1 MDNNTK
7 DNLKQKSTW
16 VRGLYML
23 LFMLLAGIAD
33 IVLYGVIIFQF
44 INKLITGQTNERLLK
59 LGQSI
64 ATYVYQIVQ
73 FLTFNSEYH
82 PYPLG
87 AWPKGEPK
95 PARET
100 ARGTQVKES

>member
-1 MDNNTK
+1 MNNDTK
-7 DNLKQKSTW
+7 NNLKQTTTW

-23 LFMLLAGIAD
+23 LFGFLAGLAD
-33 IVLYGVIIFQF
+33 VVLFGVVIFQF
-44 INKLITGQTNERLLK
+44 VHKLITGDTNERLHK

-64 ATYVYQIVQ
+64 ATYAYQIVQ

-82 PYPLG
+82 PYPFG

-95 PARET
+95 S
-100 ARGTQVKES
+100 VKEVIKES

>member
-1 MDNNTK
+1 LDNNTK

-23 LFMLLAGIAD
+23 LFIFLAGIAD
-33 IVLYGVIIFQF
+33 IVIYGIVIFQF
-44 INKLITGQTNERLLK
+44 IHKLVTGETNERLCK
-59 LGQSI
+59 LGQGI
-64 ATYVYQIVQ
+64 ATYAYQIVQ

-95 PARET
+95 PAKNIDPAT
-100 ARGTQVKES
+100 PIKE

>member
-1 MDNNTK
+1 MNNDTK
-7 DNLKQKSTW
+7 NNLKQKSTW
-16 VRGLYML
+16 MRGLYIL
-23 LFMLLAGIAD
+23 LFMFLGGIANA
-33 IVLYGVIIFQF
+33 VLYGVIFFQF
-44 INKLITGQTNERLLK
+44 VHKLITNQTNDRLLK

-95 PARET
+95 SIKEN
-100 ARGTQVKES
+100 QVKES

>member
-1 MDNNTK
+1 MNNDTK
-7 DNLKQKSTW
+7 NNLKQKSTW
-16 VRGLYML
+16 IRGLYML
-23 LFMLLAGIAD
+23 LFMFLGGIANA
-33 IVLYGVIIFQF
+33 ILYGVIIFQF
-44 INKLITGQTNERLLK
+44 VHKLITGQTNDRLLK

-73 FLTFNSEYH
+73 FLTFNNEYH

-95 PARET
+95 VSNSSE
-100 ARGTQVKES
+100 VKKT

>member
-1 MDNNTK
+1 MNNETK
-7 DNLKQKSTW
+7 ENLKQPATW
-16 VRGLYML
+16 IRGLYML
-23 LFMLLAGIAD
+23 LFGFLAGLAD
-33 IVLYGVIIFQF
+33 FVLVGIVIFQF
-44 INKLITGQTNERLLK
+44 IHMLMTSETNDRLRK

-64 ATYVYQIVQ
+64 ATYRYQILQ

-95 PARET
+95 A
-100 ARGTQVKES
+100 VKEVIKND

>member
-1 MDNNTK
+1 MNNDTK
-7 DNLKQKSTW
+7 SNLKQKSTW
-16 VRGLYML
+16 IRGLHML
-23 LFMLLAGIAD
+23 LFMFLAGIANA
-33 IVLYGVIIFQF
+33 VLYGVIAFQF
-44 INKLITGQTNERLLK
+44 IHKLITGQINDRLLK

-95 PARET
+95 ASKNSEVNT
-100 ARGTQVKES
+100 T

>member
-1 MDNNTK
+1 MDNETK
-7 DNLKQKSTW
+7 SNLKQKSTW
-16 VRGLYML
+16 IRGLHML
-23 LFMLLAGIAD
+23 LFVFLAGVAD
-33 IVLYGVIIFQF
+33 FVLYGVIIFQF
-44 INKLITGQTNERLLK
+44 IHKLITGETNERLLK

-64 ATYVYQIVQ
+64 ATYAYQILQ

-95 PARET
+95 SAKET
-100 ARGTQVKES
+100 RVVES

>member
-1 MDNNTK
+1 MNNETRN
-7 DNLKQKSTW
+7 NLKQKSSW
-16 VRGLYML
+16 IRGLYML
-23 LFMLLAGIAD
+23 LFMFLAGIAD
-33 IVLYGVIIFQF
+33 FILCGVIIFQF

-64 ATYVYQIVQ
+64 ATYVYQIVR

-95 PARET
+95 PTKET
-100 ARGTQVKES
+100 AKDTQVKQS

>member
-1 MDNNTK
+1 MMNNDTK
-7 DNLKQKSTW
+7 ENLKQTTTW
-16 VRGLYML
+16 IRGLYML
-23 LFMLLAGIAD
+23 LFGFLAGLAD
-33 IVLYGVIIFQF
+33 FVLLGVIIFQF
-44 INKLITGQTNERLLK
+44 VHKLITGETNERLHK

-64 ATYVYQIVQ
+64 ATYNYQILQ

-95 PARET
+95 S
-100 ARGTQVKES
+100 VKEVTKDN

>member
-1 MDNNTK
+1 MNNDTK
-7 DNLKQKSTW
+7 NNLKKTTTW

-23 LFMLLAGIAD
+23 LFGFLAGLAD
-33 IVLYGVIIFQF
+33 VVLFGVVIFQF
-44 INKLITGQTNERLLK
+44 VHKLITGDTNERLHK

-64 ATYVYQIVQ
+64 ATYAYQIVQ

-82 PYPLG
+82 PYPFG

-95 PARET
+95 S
-100 ARGTQVKES
+100 VKEVIKES

>member
-1 MDNNTK
+1 MNNDTK
-7 DNLKQKSTW
+7 NNLKQTTTW

-23 LFMLLAGIAD
+23 LFGFLAGLAD
-33 IVLYGVIIFQF
+33 VVLFGVVIFQF
-44 INKLITGQTNERLLK
+44 VHKLITGDTNERLRK

-64 ATYVYQIVQ
+64 ATYAYQIVQ

-82 PYPLG
+82 PYPFG

-95 PARET
+95 S
-100 ARGTQVKES
+100 VKEVIKES

>member
-1 MDNNTK
+1 MNNDTK
-7 DNLKQKSTW
+7 NNLKQKSTW
-16 VRGLYML
+16 IRGLYML
-23 LFMLLAGIAD
+23 LFMFLAGLAD
-33 IVLYGVIIFQF
+33 VVLYGVIIFQF
-44 INKLITGQTNERLLK
+44 IHKLITGQSNERLLK

-95 PARET
+95 ASNNSE
-100 ARGTQVKES
+100 VKKS

>member
-1 MDNNTK
+1 MNNDTK
-7 DNLKQKSTW
+7 NNLKQKTTW
-16 VRGLYML
+16 IRGLYML
-23 LFMLLAGIAD
+23 LFMFLGGLAD
-33 IVLYGVIIFQF
+33 VVLYGVIIFQF
-44 INKLITGQTNERLLK
+44 IHKLITGQTNERLLK

-95 PARET
+95 ASNNSDMKKT
-100 ARGTQVKES
+100 

>member
-1 MDNNTK
+1 MNNDTK
-7 DNLKQKSTW
+7 NNLKQKSTW
-16 VRGLYML
+16 IRGLYML
-23 LFMLLAGIAD
+23 LFMFLAGLAD
-33 IVLYGVIIFQF
+33 VILYGVIIFQF
-44 INKLITGQTNERLLK
+44 IHKLITGQTNERLLK

-95 PARET
+95 VSNNSEV
-100 ARGTQVKES
+100 QKS

>member
-1 MDNNTK
+1 MNNSTK
-7 DNLKQKSTW
+7 NNLKQKSPW

-23 LFMLLAGIAD
+23 LFMFLAGVAD
-33 IVLYGVIIFQF
+33 FVLCGVILFQF
-44 INKLITGQTNERLLK
+44 INKLITGQTNDRLLK

-87 AWPKGEPK
+87 AWPKGVIKSAE
-95 PARET
+95 EN
-100 ARGTQVKES
+100 V

>member
-7 DNLKQKSTW
+7 NNLKQKSTW
-16 VRGLYML
+16 IRGLYML
-23 LFMLLAGIAD
+23 LFMFLAGIAD
-33 IVLYGVIIFQF
+33 FVLCGVILFQF
-44 INKLITGQTNERLLK
+44 INKLFTGDTNERLLK
-59 LGQSI
+59 LGRSI

-95 PARET
+95 AAKET
-100 ARGTQVKES
+100 